1 MINFWQECSIEM
13 DVDGID
19 QETVSLI
26 PLNFTMRSE
35 LEKSGNLGT
44 RFLVHF
50 GQNSESKP
58 EFGK

>member
-26 PLNFTMRSE
+26 PLNFTMRPE
-35 LEKSGNLGT
+35 LDKSGNLGT

-50 GQNSESKP
+50 RPK
-58 EFGK
+58 FGK